1 MDYSSFGAVDA
12 NASEMVA
19 RANYQALVRQITNF
33 ERSLAVHSR
42 LEEDGLDL
50 SMGENTSI
58 FDEVIDNGV
67 ILARAMAEA
76 QDALLFKVRFSKL
89 LNILIMNT
97 CCVNNHDRFV
107 SSGYIDPF
115 CFRPLG
121 YSLAD
126 FKDGRI
132 VDKNVPTDGEAA
144 YARNFFDKVDTDEA
158 SMISVLTHQADDVN
172 AMNAMFHCPQAVDR
186 EEGSSYNESVPSAL
200 PDLELYCED
209 NEKEFDHVEAQDPA
223 SARMREFLRDD
234 LSQIAGAIG
243 AESSTPGS
251 TSMQPQ
257 TIQQTSENNQV
268 AAEDEEQRQPAKD
281 QHTNP
286 NLVFDLVEHKSE
298 FIKQD

>member
-1 MDYSSFGAVDA
+1 MDYSSFGSVDA

-19 RANYQALVRQITNF
+19 RANYQALVHQITNF

-42 LEEDGLDL
+42 LEEDGVDL

-58 FDEVIDNGV
+58 FDEMIDNGV
-67 ILARAMAEA
+67 ILAHAMAEA
-76 QDALLFKVRFSKL
+76 QDAMLFKVRFSTL

-107 SSGYIDPF
+107 SSGFIDPF

-144 YARNFFDKVDTDEA
+144 YAQEFFDKVDPDEA
-158 SMISVLTHQADDVN
+158 SMTYVLTYQADDVH
-172 AMNAMFHCPQAVDR
+172 ALNAMFNCPQAVDR
-186 EEGSSYNESVPSAL
+186 EEDSSYNESVPSAL

-209 NEKEFDHVEAQDPA
+209 NETEFDCEDNETEFDQVEAQDPA
-223 SARMREFLRDD
+223 SARMQEFLSDD

-243 AESSTPGS
+243 AEPSTSGS
-251 TSMQPQ
+251 ALMASSMQPQ
-257 TIQQTSENNQV
+257 TIQ
-268 AAEDEEQRQPAKD
+268 
-281 QHTNP
+281 
-286 NLVFDLVEHKSE
+286 
-298 FIKQD
+298 